1 MEKIKSLKDSS
12 KEELNEL
19 SQDRINFKL
28 SLRKRKYNEILM
40 KKRIY
45 QSTPED
51 TPWSLELYLTKL
63 KLPAEYK
70 ITFEQEEDLIKTALN
85 NIKSDEELNVKYG
98 LCLLKRYIQFFL
110 EKESVNFILNLNFV
124 SDLLNILEK
133 WKTGLV

>member
-45 QSTPED
+45 Q
-51 TPWSLELYLTKL
+51 
-63 KLPAEYK
+63 
-70 ITFEQEEDLIKTALN
+70 LN
-85 NIKSDEELNVKYG
+85 
-98 LCLLKRYIQFFL
+98 YI
-110 EKESVNFILNLNFV
+110 
-124 SDLLNILEK
+124 
-133 WKTGLV
+133 